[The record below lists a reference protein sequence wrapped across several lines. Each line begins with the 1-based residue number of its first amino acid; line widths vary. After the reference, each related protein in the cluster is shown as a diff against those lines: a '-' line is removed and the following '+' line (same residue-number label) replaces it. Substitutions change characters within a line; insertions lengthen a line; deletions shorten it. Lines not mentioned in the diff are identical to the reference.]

1 MRRNTRDRM
10 TAPRIRGW
18 INWYRFA
25 RVTLDQ
31 DHGEAV
37 LYANLRH
44 VEESNRTLLK
54 GRTTETFAGF

>member
-1 MRRNTRDRM
+1 M

-44 VEESNRTLLK
+44 VEESNRALLK